1 MTRRIVS
8 ISMDELLLLEV
19 DELAGKYG
27 LNRSEL
33 ISETLRE
40 ASQDREKW
48 ELIAENKFLRKEI
61 ERLRKRVKML
71 ERVIKANRYRVDVE
85 PILVNELEG

>member
-1 MTRRIVS
+1 MTRKIVS

-19 DELAGKYG
+19 DELARKYG

-48 ELIAENKFLRKEI
+48 ELIAENKFLRNEI
-61 ERLRKRVKML
+61 QRLRDRVKML
-71 ERVIKANRYRVDVE
+71 ERVIRANRYRVDVE
-85 PILVNELEG
+85 PVLVNELEG